1 MAISSVIFGCF
12 SQFRR
17 AQADWDPL
25 VFVVSVF
32 GMEGDSPNGGLSWQS
47 QLAACIGTL
56 SCKNPRKVVFF
67 GVSKF
72 ESADILLEML
82 HLGRKQEKT
91 EAFKPGRNA
100 QLISGKGKSFSQA
113 RCEVVMLVFL
123 TFHMALAMASPNCH
137 SKIFTI
143 LRSVSKPR
151 WSLRMFA
158 EWFEV
163 RFAFRCPRYTKSLW
177 QRWGWLT
184 KHVDQLKTTMVK
196 PPRLWVGA
204 ISRSK
209 KMVMI
214 SAKVCNQVQRCFP
227 TFQRTGKER
236 IPSPKALEEIFTVRS
251 NSYLYSNSHL
261 YSQDYPYIYILKY
274 MLLEIHIFL
283 FPSFYSQLSIHSRR
297 SATSDIVK
305 CVFKR
310 FRKIQML
317 SSNWAIKNV
326 YTSQELRCP
335 ILSKK
340 MKLFSHMVRFL
351 ENRG

>member
-1 MAISSVIFGCF
+1 MIHNLCF
-12 SQFRR
+12 SDGLKHHIICSWPFLLWFLVAFRNFAELKLIEIHLYLLFLYSAWKGTHLTEACR
-17 AQADWDPL
+17 
-25 VFVVSVF
+25 
-32 GMEGDSPNGGLSWQS
+32 DSHNW
-47 QLAACIGTL
+47 QLALGHSAVKTQGKWCF
-56 SCKNPRKVVFF
+56 S
-67 GVSKF
+67 VSQNSSLQIFCWKCY
-72 ESADILLEML
+72 ILV
-82 HLGRKQEKT
+82 GNKKKT

-214 SAKVCNQVQRCFP
+214 TAKVCNQVQRCFS

-236 IPSPKALEEIFTVRS
+236 IPSPKALEEIFTFKF
-251 NSYLYSNSHL
+251 
-261 YSQDYPYIYILKY
+261 IL
-274 MLLEIHIFL
+274 IFK
-283 FPSFYSQLSIHSRR
+283 FTFIFTGLSIH
-297 SATSDIVK
+297 IYL
-305 CVFKR
+305 
-310 FRKIQML
+310 KIYVAWN
-317 SSNWAIKNV
+317 SYFFV
-326 YTSQELRCP
+326 P
-335 ILSKK
+335 FIL
-340 MKLFSHMVRFL
+340 
-351 ENRG
+351 